1 MKSSHSIKNSIF
13 PASKSRRSQS
23 RQVSIH
29 QSIPLSIL
37 AMLSLPASA
46 TIVLLDNT
54 TGLTNTAFSG
64 SSQTGWGS
72 NSSAYNRI
80 NGYTFEVGST
90 SYDATAI
97 TIPLL
102 YAVGSITPN
111 MRFSFWEL
119 PDLSA
124 NAPAANAVP
133 FYTQDNASNAI
144 NTTAQYFTYSLT
156 NGTLNLKANTRY
168 SIGIM
173 TDETT
178 SPSALSWRGY
188 DPTVPVPSGA
198 YGLTTTGGS
207 GGFYSIDGGTT
218 FNGGTSMVY
227 GFQLSGVAA
236 EVSAVPEP
244 TALLST
250 AGLLG
255 AGLLL
260 RRRSRKSL

>member
-23 RQVSIH
+23 RQVSFH
-29 QSIPLSIL
+29 PSIPLSIL

-54 TGLTNTAFSG
+54 TGLTNTAFS
-64 SSQTGWGS
+64 STSQTGWGS

-97 TIPLL
+97 TIALR
-102 YAVGSITPN
+102 YGAGSITPN

-119 PDLSA
+119 PSLSA
-124 NAPAANAVP
+124 NAPAGGAVP
-133 FYTQDNASNAI
+133 FYIQDNASNTI
-144 NTTAQYFTYSLT
+144 NTTAQYFTYPLT

-168 SIGIM
+168 SIGIT
-173 TDETT
+173 TDQTT
-178 SPSALSWRGY
+178 NSASLNWSGYSPG
-188 DPTVPVPSGA
+188 VPVPSSA
-198 YGLTTTGGS
+198 HGLTTTGGS
-207 GGFYSIDGGTT
+207 GGFYSI
-218 FNGGTSMVY
+218 NGGTSFTGGTSMNY
-227 GFQLSGVAA
+227 GFQLSGA

>member
-13 PASKSRRSQS
+13 PAAKSRRSQS
-23 RQVSIH
+23 RQVSFH
-29 QSIPLSIL
+29 PSIPLSIL

-54 TGLTNTAFSG
+54 AGLTRTELSG
-64 SSQTGWGS
+64 ASQTGWGS
-72 NSSAYNRI
+72 NDSVYNRI
-80 NGYTFEVGST
+80 NGYTFQVGAT

-97 TIPLL
+97 TIALR
-102 YAVGSITPN
+102 YGVGSITPN

-119 PDLSA
+119 PSLSA
-124 NAPAANAVP
+124 SAPAANAVP
-133 FYTQDNASNAI
+133 FYTQDNASNTI
-144 NTTAQYFTYSLT
+144 NTTARYFTYSLT

-168 SIGIM
+168 SIGI
-173 TDETT
+173 TT
-178 SPSALSWRGY
+178 NQTTNSAFLNWSGYSPTA
-188 DPTVPVPSGA
+188 PVPSGA
-198 YGLTTTGGS
+198 RGLTTVGN
-207 GGFYSIDGGTT
+207 GGFYSL
-218 FNGGTSMVY
+218 NGGTSFATSWMTHS
-227 GFQLSGVAA
+227 FQLSGA

-260 RRRSRKSL
+260 RRRSRNSL

>member
-46 TIVLLDNT
+46 VVLLDNT

-72 NSSAYNRI
+72 NTSAYNRI
-80 NGYTFEVGST
+80 NGYTFQVGST

-102 YAVGSITPN
+102 YGLGSITPN

-119 PDLSA
+119 PSLSA
-124 NAPAANAVP
+124 NVPAANAVP
-133 FYTQDNASNAI
+133 FYIQNNASNTI
-144 NTTAQYFTYSLT
+144 NTSTQYFTYSLT

-173 TDETT
+173 TDQTT
-178 SPSALSWRGY
+178 NSASLSWRGFG
-188 DPTVPVPSGA
+188 PVAPVPSGA
-198 YGLTTTGGS
+198 YDLTTAGGA

-218 FNGGTSMVY
+218 FTGGTSMNY
-227 GFQLSGVAA
+227 GFQLLGSD
-236 EVSAVPEP
+236 VSAVPEP
-244 TALLST
+244 TSLLSM
-250 AGLLG
+250 AGLLCSG
-255 AGLLL
+255 VLL
-260 RRRSRKSL
+260 RRRSRNSH